1 VWHGVLSSPTPR
13 VYDATALDEWQTDWG
28 GQVTI
33 FDNFWDAG
41 GGGDFLGRWSHIL
54 FGITWIGL
62 LYFFNV
68 VQVPAYAQMEAG
80 ARGEALRKVTFRALW
95 WFRWAALLTFLTGIW
110 LMSINEL
117 WDFEGPRG
125 TSIGIAILLAVT
137 MFLNVWGVIWRNQ
150 KINIASSE
158 AVAAGGQA
166 DPRAANAANAA
177 GRASRV
183 NTFFSIPMLFFMV
196 FSFHY
201 SGRYDTDGGKL
212 AVVFI
217 IAAVIW
223 AVMEA
228 SALGLIGGLDNAIN
242 KNIFKDHKSTI
253 LGGFVYLAIL
263 LFIGFEAIVGGL

>member
-1 VWHGVLSSPTPR
+1 M
-13 VYDATALDEWQTDWG
+13 
-28 GQVTI
+28 TI
-33 FDNFWDAG
+33 FDHFFDAG
-41 GGGDFLGRWSHIL
+41 YGGDILGRYAHIL

-68 VQVPAYAQMEAG
+68 VQVPAFAQMEAG

-95 WFRWAALLTFLTGIW
+95 WFRWAALATFLTGIW

-125 TSIGIAILLAVT
+125 TAIGIAILLAIT
-137 MFLNVWGVIWRNQ
+137 MFVNVWGIIWRNQ
-150 KINIASSE
+150 KINIGSSE

-166 DPRAANAANAA
+166 DPRAAKAANAA
-177 GRASRV
+177 GRASRI

-201 SGRYDTDGGKL
+201 SGRYDTDGAKL
-212 AVVFI
+212 ATVFI
-217 IAAVIW
+217 IAFIIW

-228 SALGLIGGLDNAIN
+228 SALGLIGGLDNSIN
-242 KNIFKDHKSTI
+242 KAILADHRKTI
-253 LGGFVYLAIL
+253 AAGFVYLLII
-263 LFIGFEAIVGGL
+263 LFIGFEAIVGGA

>member
-1 VWHGVLSSPTPR
+1 VTILS
-13 VYDATALDEWQTDWG
+13 
-28 GQVTI
+28 TI
-33 FDNFWDAG
+33 FDNFTDAG
-41 GGGDFLGRWSHIL
+41 GGGDLIGRYLHIL

-68 VQVPAYAQMEAG
+68 VQVPAYALMEPG

-95 WFRWAALLTFLTGIW
+95 WFRWAALCTFLTGIW
-110 LMSINEL
+110 LLSVGRL
-117 WDFEGPRG
+117 WDFKGQEGLSI
-125 TSIGIAILLAVT
+125 SIGALLATT
-137 MFLNVWGVIWRNQ
+137 MFLNVWGVIWPNQ

-166 DPRAANAANAA
+166 DPRAAKAANAS

-196 FSFHY
+196 FTVHFSE
-201 SGRYDTDGGKL
+201 RYKDPTGGKIVAYVL
-212 AVVFI
+212 
-217 IAAVIW
+217 IALVIW

-242 KNIFKDHKSTI
+242 KAILGDHKRTI
-253 LGGFVYLAIL
+253 WAGVVYLLIL
-263 LFIGFEAIVGGL
+263 LFIGWELIIGG

>member
-1 VWHGVLSSPTPR
+1 
-13 VYDATALDEWQTDWG
+13 
-28 GQVTI
+28 VTI

-41 GGGDFLGRWSHIL
+41 GGGDFLGRWAHIL

-68 VQVPAYAQMEAG
+68 VQVPAFAQMEAG

-125 TSIGIAILLAVT
+125 TAIGIAILLAIT

-177 GRASRV
+177 GRASRI

-212 AVVFI
+212 ATVFI

-228 SALGLIGGLDNAIN
+228 SALGFIGGLDNAIN
-242 KNIFKDHKSTI
+242 KNVLKDHRSTI

-263 LFIGFEAIVGGL
+263 LFIGWEAIVGGA

>member
-1 VWHGVLSSPTPR
+1 VTILS
-13 VYDATALDEWQTDWG
+13 
-28 GQVTI
+28 TI
-33 FDNFWDAG
+33 FDNFTDAG
-41 GGGDFLGRWSHIL
+41 GGGDFIGRYLHIL

-68 VQVPAYAQMEAG
+68 VQVPAYALMEPG

-95 WFRWAALLTFLTGIW
+95 WFRWAALFTFLTGIW
-110 LMSINEL
+110 LMSVSRL
-117 WDFEGPRG
+117 WDFKGQEGLSI
-125 TSIGIAILLAVT
+125 SIGALLATT

-166 DPRAANAANAA
+166 DPRAAKAANAA

-196 FSFHY
+196 FTAHFAE
-201 SGRYDTDGGKL
+201 RYKDPTGGKIVAYVL
-212 AVVFI
+212 
-217 IAAVIW
+217 IALVIW

-228 SALGLIGGLDNAIN
+228 SALGFIGGLDNVIN
-242 KNIFKDHKSTI
+242 KTILADHKKTI
-253 LGGFVYLAIL
+253 WAGVVYLLIL
-263 LFIGFEAIVGGL
+263 LFVGWELIIGG

>member
-1 VWHGVLSSPTPR
+1 
-13 VYDATALDEWQTDWG
+13 
-28 GQVTI
+28 VTI
-33 FDNFWDAG
+33 FDNFFDAG

-68 VQVPAYAQMEAG
+68 VQVPAYAEMEAG

-95 WFRWAALLTFLTGIW
+95 WFRWAALFTFLTGVW
-110 LMSINEL
+110 LMSVNEL

-125 TSIGIAILLAVT
+125 TSIGIGALLAVT
-137 MFLNVWGVIWRNQ
+137 MFLNVWGVIWRYQ
-150 KINIASSE
+150 KINIGSSV

-166 DPRAANAANAA
+166 DPRAAHAAAAA

-196 FSFHY
+196 FSAHY
-201 SGRYDTDGGKL
+201 SGRYADDSGALVAT
-212 AVVFI
+212 FI

-228 SALGLIGGLDNAIN
+228 SALGLLGGLDNAIN
-242 KNIFKDHKSTI
+242 KAVFKDHRSTI
-253 LGGFVYLAIL
+253 IGGFIYLLIL
-263 LFIGFEAIVGGL
+263 LLIGFEAIVGGA